1 MEHTFTTA
9 QILLEDNHL
18 LVINKVAGQLSQGDY
33 TGDTTLAE
41 HLKAYLKDK
50 YNKPGDVYL
59 GIVHRL
65 DRPTSGAM
73 VYART
78 SKALVRLNEML
89 RERQVQKTYWAIV
102 EKLPPED
109 EGTLRH
115 FLLRH
120 GKINVSKPVSPKHKL
135 GKEAILHYKLLKSL
149 HGYHLLEVTL
159 ETGRHHQI
167 RAQLSAVGSPIV
179 GDLKYGHKEG
189 LPDASIC
196 LHARRI
202 AFSHPVQKEPV
213 SCTAPLPKNKYWDKF
228 A

>member
-1 MEHTFTTA
+1 MQHPFTTS

-18 LVINKVAGQLSQGDY
+18 LVINKAAGQLSQGDY

-41 HLKAYLKDK
+41 HLKAYIKET
-50 YNKPGDVYL
+50 YNKPGEVYL

-73 VYART
+73 VYGKT
-78 SKALVRLNEML
+78 SKALARLNEML
-89 RERQVQKTYWAIV
+89 RHRQIKKTYWAIV
-102 EKLPPED
+102 QKAPPD
-109 EGTLRH
+109 TEGTLRH

-149 HGYHLLEVTL
+149 HGYHLLEITL

-167 RAQLSAVGSPIV
+167 RAQLAAIGCPIV

-196 LHARRI
+196 LHARQI
-202 AFSHPVQKEPV
+202 AFEHPVKKEPV
-213 SCTAPLPKNKYWDKF
+213 QCTAPLPDTPHWKRF